1 MEEVFQSLMRTKL
14 EPYKS
19 VKVLD
24 PLRDP
29 YASLE
34 RSTYMLAE
42 TIYAAI
48 VVVGK

>member
-1 MEEVFQSLMRTKL
+1 MEEVFQSLMRTRI
-14 EPYKS
+14 EPYHS
-19 VKVLD
+19 VRVLD
-24 PLRDP
+24 PLRDS

-48 VVVGK
+48 VVIGK